1 MRGCVAGPWAGG
13 LAEGGPTQERGRSCP
28 WTRCRKCW
36 ARTVAGEAS
45 VMLAWVS
52 SSDLH
57 PFAYHLHPPSREEDI
72 EEERK
77 NKNGLVYFVI
87 LTGTLPAAILLYGAA
102 SSGLSC
108 LRTDTRARPGH
119 HTHAGFAVLVYTC
132 LRMRV
137 FLDVFLARGRVCPLP
152 CNCGANCQ
160 G

>member
-1 MRGCVAGPWAGG
+1 MRLRGCAAGPWAGG
-13 LAEGGPTQERGRSCP
+13 LAEGGPTPERGRSCP

-36 ARTVAGEAS
+36 ARAVAGEAS

-57 PFAYHLHPPSREEDI
+57 PFAYHLHPPSRKKKKAWFTI
-72 EEERK
+72 II
-77 NKNGLVYFVI
+77 YVI
-87 LTGTLPAAILLYGAA
+87 LTGTLPAAILLYGAPS
-102 SSGLSC
+102 SSG

-119 HTHAGFAVLVYTC
+119 CTHAGFAVLVYTC

-137 FLDVFLARGRVCPLP
+137 FLDVFGAGRVCPLP